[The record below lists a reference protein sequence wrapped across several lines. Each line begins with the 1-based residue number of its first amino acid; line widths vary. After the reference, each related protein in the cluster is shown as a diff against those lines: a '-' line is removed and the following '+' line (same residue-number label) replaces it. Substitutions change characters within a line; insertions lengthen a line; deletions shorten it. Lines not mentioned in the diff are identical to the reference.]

1 MEVQVTDLEYDLMVE
16 ILQDRHA
23 ALLREIARTDHH
35 DFRQMLKKRMQVLE
49 SLMEKMGI
57 NEAVR

>member
-1 MEVQVTDLEYDLMVE
+1 MEVHVTDMEYDLMVE

-35 DFRQMLKKRMQVLE
+35 DFKQMLKKRMQVLE
-49 SLMEKMGI
+49 SLMEKMGMH
-57 NEAVR
+57 ETVG

>member
-1 MEVQVTDLEYDLMVE
+1 MEVHVTDMEYDLMVE

-35 DFRQMLKKRMQVLE
+35 DFKEMLKKRMQVLE
-49 SLMEKMGI
+49 SLMEKMGMH
-57 NEAVR
+57 ETVG